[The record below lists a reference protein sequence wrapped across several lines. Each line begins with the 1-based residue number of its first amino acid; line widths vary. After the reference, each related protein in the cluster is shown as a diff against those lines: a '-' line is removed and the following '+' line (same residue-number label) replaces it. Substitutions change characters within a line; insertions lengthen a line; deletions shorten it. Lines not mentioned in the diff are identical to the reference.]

1 MNKEDKILLLTY
13 TFIGVVAAGVTGWC
27 LCQNRQDFWRTQ
39 ARSAF
44 RMALQEEMR
53 KWKDIDVFYYTA
65 PGTRRLSDD
74 SIYIKKAPMKVSLTS
89 EYGKKDFLIPYEKYS
104 QNIEGSSED
113 MRCMHTCLLHESPLN
128 ADSLNHFWKRR
139 LAEME
144 FPGTTVVRIVVSDWE
159 ERDSCTYSADSL
171 YIPQSDS
178 LLTSYIGNRCE
189 VGVTGYLYHP
199 WQMTFSWK
207 DWALLAAVIAGC
219 FLLFFL
225 QEHISR
231 TYRRFFIKDKPVVEE
246 VEVPVI
252 IEKEVPVVVSRERHP
267 HIYPLEVGVCF
278 DADSR
283 LLKKGDESVKL
294 MPLLA
299 KLLQGLLDA
308 EGYRLS
314 NEEILQL
321 LWADGS
327 GTSDRLH
334 QNTKRL
340 RTYLSQISICTL
352 ENENFAYRLNIP
364 VSSEKSP
371 SE

>member
-1 MNKEDKILLLTY
+1 MKKEDKIWLWLYAL
-13 TFIGVVAAGVTGWC
+13 IGIVAAGVTGWC

-104 QNIEGSSED
+104 QNIEEDSED
-113 MRCMHTCLLHESPLN
+113 TRCMHTCLLHESPLN

-139 LAEME
+139 LAGMGFSE
-144 FPGTTVVRIVVSDWE
+144 TTVVRMVVSDWWE
-159 ERDSCTYSADSL
+159 HESYTYSADSL
-171 YIPQSDS
+171 YVSKSDS
-178 LLTSYIGNRCE
+178 LSTYYIGCRCE
-189 VGVTGYLYHP
+189 VEVTGYLYHP
-199 WQMTFSWK
+199 WWKVFSWK
-207 DWALLAAVIAGC
+207 DWILLAALITGC
-219 FLLFFL
+219 VLLFFL
-225 QEHISR
+225 QEHINR
-231 TYRRFFIKDKPVVEE
+231 TYRRFFIKEKVAKEE
-246 VEVPVI
+246 A
-252 IEKEVPVVVSRERHP
+252 KVPVVASRESCP
-267 HIYPLEVGVCF
+267 HIYPLEEGACF

-294 MPLLA
+294 TPLPA

-308 EGYRLS
+308 EEHRLS

-321 LWADGS
+321 LWANGT

-340 RTYLSQISICTL
+340 RTYLSQISVCTL
-352 ENENFAYRLNIP
+352 ENENFSYRLNIP

>member
-1 MNKEDKILLLTY
+1 MKKEDKIWLWLYAL
-13 TFIGVVAAGVTGWC
+13 IGIVAAGVTGWY

-44 RMALQEEMR
+44 KMALQEEMR
-53 KWKDIDVFYYTA
+53 KWKDIDVFISREK
-65 PGTRRLSDD
+65 GLIRLPDD
-74 SIYIKKAPMKVSLTS
+74 SIYIKKEPMKVSLTS
-89 EYGKKDFLIPYEKYS
+89 EYGKKDFLIPYEKYGY
-104 QNIEGSSED
+104 NIELNSSEL
-113 MRCMHTCLLHESPLN
+113 RGIHTCLLHESPLDV
-128 ADSLNHFWKRR
+128 DSLNFFWKRR
-139 LAEME
+139 LAEMG
-144 FPGTTVVRIVVSDWE
+144 FSGTTVVRIVVSDWE
-159 ERDSCTYSADSL
+159 ERDSYTYSADSL
-171 YIPQSDS
+171 YLSKSDS
-178 LLTSYIGNRCE
+178 LSTYYIGCRCE

-199 WQMTFSWK
+199 WWK
-207 DWALLAAVIAGC
+207 ALVGTDWGLLVALIAGC
-219 FLLFFL
+219 ILLFFL

-231 TYRRFFIKDKPVVEE
+231 TYRRFFIKDKLVVEE

-252 IEKEVPVVVSRERHP
+252 IEKEVPVVVSRESHP
-267 HIYPLEVGVCF
+267 HIYPLEEGACF

-294 MPLLA
+294 TPLPA
-299 KLLQGLLDA
+299 KLLRGLLDA

-321 LWADGS
+321 LWTDGT
-327 GTSDRLH
+327 GTSNRLH

-364 VSSEKSP
+364 VSSKKSP

>member
-13 TFIGVVAAGVTGWC
+13 TFIGVVAAGVTGWY

-104 QNIEGSSED
+104 QNIEEDSED
-113 MRCMHTCLLHESPLN
+113 TRFMHTYLLHESPLN
-128 ADSLNHFWKRR
+128 ADSLNLFWKRR
-139 LAEME
+139 LAKMNFSE
-144 FPGTTVVRIVVSDWE
+144 TTVVRMVVSDWWE
-159 ERDSCTYSADSL
+159 HESYTYSADSL
-171 YIPQSDS
+171 YVSKSDS
-178 LLTSYIGNRCE
+178 LSTYYIGCRCE
-189 VGVTGYLYHP
+189 VEVTGYLYYP
-199 WQMTFSWK
+199 WWRVLVWI
-207 DWALLAAVIAGC
+207 DWVLLVALIAGC
-219 FLLFFL
+219 VLLFFL
-225 QEHISR
+225 QRHISNA
-231 TYRRFFIKDKPVVEE
+231 YHRFFVKEKE
-246 VEVPVI
+246 VKVPVI
-252 IEKEVPVVVSRERHP
+252 IEKEVPVVADRESRP
-267 HIYPLEVGVCF
+267 HIYPLEEGVCF

-294 MPLLA
+294 TPLPA

-321 LWADGS
+321 LWANGT

-340 RTYLSQISICTL
+340 RTYLSQISVCTL
-352 ENENFAYRLNIP
+352 ENENFSYRLNIP

-371 SE
+371 SK

>member
-1 MNKEDKILLLTY
+1 MKKEDKIWLWLYAL
-13 TFIGVVAAGVTGWC
+13 IGIVAAGVTGWC

-53 KWKDIDVFYYTA
+53 KWKDIDVFI
-65 PGTRRLSDD
+65 GREKGLIRLPDD
-74 SIYIKKAPMKVSLTS
+74 SIYIKKEPMKVSLTS
-89 EYGKKDFLIPYEKYS
+89 EYGEKDFLIPYEKYGY
-104 QNIEGSSED
+104 NIERNSSEL
-113 MRCMHTCLLHESPLN
+113 RGIHTYLLHKSPLN
-128 ADSLNHFWKRR
+128 ADSLNFFWKRR

-159 ERDSCTYSADSL
+159 ERDSYTYSADSL
-171 YIPQSDS
+171 YLSKSDS
-178 LLTSYIGNRCE
+178 LSTYYIGCRCE
-189 VGVTGYLYHP
+189 VEVTGYLYYP
-199 WQMTFSWK
+199 WWRVLVWI
-207 DWALLAAVIAGC
+207 DWVLLVALIAGC
-219 FLLFFL
+219 VLLFFL
-225 QEHISR
+225 QRHISNA
-231 TYRRFFIKDKPVVEE
+231 YHRFFVKEKE
-246 VEVPVI
+246 VKVPVI
-252 IEKEVPVVVSRERHP
+252 IEKEVPVVADRESRP
-267 HIYPLEVGVCF
+267 HIYPLEEGVCF

-308 EGYRLS
+308 EEHRLS

-321 LWADGS
+321 LWANGT

-340 RTYLSQISICTL
+340 RTYLSQISVCTL

-364 VSSEKSP
+364 VSSKKSP

>member
-13 TFIGVVAAGVTGWC
+13 TFIGVVAAGVTGWY
-27 LCQNRQDFWRTQ
+27 LYQNRQDFWRTQ

-53 KWKDIDVFYYTA
+53 KWKEINVYYYTE
-65 PGTRRLSDD
+65 PGTKRLSDD
-74 SIYIKKAPMKVSLTS
+74 SIYLQKEPLKVSLTS
-89 EYGKKDFLIPYEKYS
+89 KHGKKDFLVPYKKRAH
-104 QNIEGSSED
+104 NIEQSSTLN
-113 MRCMHTCLLHESPLN
+113 RGMHSCLLDTIPLN
-128 ADSLNHFWKRR
+128 VDSLNLFWKAQ
-139 LAEME
+139 LDKIGY
-144 FPGTTVVRIVVSDWE
+144 PGTTVVRITVTDWWE
-159 ERDSCTYSADSL
+159 HDSCTYSADSL

-219 FLLFFL
+219 ILLFFL

-231 TYRRFFIKDKPVVEE
+231 TYRRFFIKDKLVVEE
-246 VEVPVI
+246 VKVPVI